1 MQVQLTQ
8 KATEKKVD
16 EQEPKDSG
24 AEKERGNVVMPD
36 SQVRHLKDQLIRAK
50 VYLSLPAAKANAH
63 FVRELRLRI
72 KEVQRLVVDVA
83 KDSDLP
89 KK

>member
-8 KATEKKVD
+8 KTTEKVD

-24 AEKERGNVVMPD
+24 AEKERGNGLMPD
-36 SQVRHLKDQLIRAK
+36 AHVRHLKDQLIRAK
-50 VYLSLPAAKANAH
+50 VYLSLPAAKANPH
-63 FVRELRLRI
+63 FVRELRLRV
-72 KEVQRLVVDVA
+72 KEVQRAVSDA
-83 KDSDLP
+83 SMDSDLP